1 MIQPNVI
8 LIRRSRDPLGIQA
21 FLTLYAQGLMTGI
34 VMDIGDGVTHLCPVY
49 EGFALNH
56 LTRRL
61 DLAGRD
67 ITHYLIKLL
76 LLRGYAFNQTADY
89 ETVRILKE
97 KLCYCAYDIEKEQN
111 LSNETTSLTEPYLL
125 PDGRM
130 IKLSS
135 ERFSAPEILFQ
146 PHLVDVEQPG
156 IAELLFNT
164 IQQADIDIRGDFYKK
179 IVLSGG
185 SSMFPGLPSR
195 LEREMKQ
202 LYLQRIL
209 KGDVEK
215 LSKFKIRIVDS
226 PKRNDIVFQG
236 ASVLGG

>member
-1 MIQPNVI
+1 
-8 LIRRSRDPLGIQA
+8 
-21 FLTLYAQGLMTGI
+21 MTGI

-76 LLRGYAFNQTADY
+76 LLRGYAFNQTADF

-146 PHLVDVEQPG
+146 PHLVDIEQPG

-236 ASVLGG
+236 ASVLGEWFFSAK